1 MAKLNITPRLD
12 YGLFSYS
19 FSSFLRHLNT
29 IFQQQNLCI
38 FNIIILSRSLGL
50 SKEFLRKN
58 IVESMEKASFLE
70 LKIKLE

>member
-12 YGLFSYS
+12 YGLFWYS

-58 IVESMEKASFLE
+58 IVESMEKASLLE